1 MDGSS
6 LRGPSWT
13 VELMRKDGNMKRT
26 LNKLT
31 LRRETLHLLR
41 EGSLRDAAGG
51 NTPTTCTSLCPTNPH
66 TECKSCVGCA

>member
-1 MDGSS
+1 
-6 LRGPSWT
+6 
-13 VELMRKDGNMKRT
+13 MKRT

-41 EGSLRDAAGG
+41 EGNLRDAAGG